1 MPETG
6 KLEAI
11 MKTALRVALCA
22 LLITGCGMFGS
33 SSRMS
38 DLEAKTDD
46 VAGRM
51 KSLEDR
57 LLAMEKKQI
66 QQQQAL
72 QAMYERVR
80 DMETNFSKLQYGQSV
95 TH

>member
-1 MPETG
+1 VRTT
-6 KLEAI
+6 I
-11 MKTALRVALCA
+11 RVALCA

-33 SSRMS
+33 SGRLG

-57 LLAMEKKQI
+57 LLALEKKQI
-66 QQQQAL
+66 QQQQAV
-72 QAMYERVR
+72 QAMYEKVR
-80 DMETNFSKLQYGQSV
+80 DMETNFAKLQYGQTV
-95 TH
+95 TK

>member
-1 MPETG
+1 
-6 KLEAI
+6 
-11 MKTALRVALCA
+11 MKRTLRVALCA

-33 SSRMS
+33 SGRLG

-51 KSLEDR
+51 KILEDR
-57 LLAMEKKQI
+57 LLAVEKKQI
-66 QQQQAL
+66 QQQQVMRE
-72 QAMYERVR
+72 MYEKVR
-80 DMETNFSKLQYGQSV
+80 EMETNFSKLQYGQSV

>member
-1 MPETG
+1 
-6 KLEAI
+6 
-11 MKTALRVALCA
+11 MKRTLRVALCA

-33 SSRMS
+33 SGRLG

-51 KSLEDR
+51 KILEDR
-57 LLAMEKKQI
+57 LLTVEKKQI
-66 QQQQAL
+66 QQQQVMRE
-72 QAMYERVR
+72 MYEKVR
-80 DMETNFSKLQYGQSV
+80 EMETNFSKLQYGQSV